1 MMINIDGEAWQMLLL
16 TVIFISYLIAAGEV
30 RP

>member
-16 TVIFISYLIAAGEV
+16 TVIFVSYLITNRKR